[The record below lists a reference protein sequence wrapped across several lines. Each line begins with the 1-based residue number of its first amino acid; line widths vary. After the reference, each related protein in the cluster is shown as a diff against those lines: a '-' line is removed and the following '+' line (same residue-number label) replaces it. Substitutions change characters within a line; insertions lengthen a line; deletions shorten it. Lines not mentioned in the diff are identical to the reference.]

1 MMKNKLSLKV
11 PASTANLGCGFD
23 SIGMALN
30 KFLYVDAQP
39 IRAQQW
45 KFHHEG
51 PNLYGLP
58 EDETNYIYKTA
69 QQVAE
74 KFHVKLPTLE
84 IRLYSDIPLAR
95 GLGSSASALVAA
107 LYIAN
112 YFGDI
117 ELSKYELLQL
127 ATEIEGHPDNVAPT
141 IYGGLVVGYH
151 NAETHVTDVAHIDI
165 PDVDFILTIPEYELE
180 TEKSRAVLP
189 EQVSHKDAVKF
200 SAISNTMISAL
211 IQHNYDLAGK
221 MMEQDGLH
229 EPYRQHLIQ
238 EFEAVKEMS
247 HEFEAYATV
256 MSGAGSTIMT
266 MVKKE
271 KSGPLVRALRQSF
284 KNCHSELVTVNTE
297 GVISQAMYKN

>member
-1 MMKNKLSLKV
+1 MKNKFSLKV

-30 KFLYVDAQP
+30 KFLYIDAQP
-39 IRAQQW
+39 IRAKQW
-45 KFHHEG
+45 KFRHEG
-51 PNLYGLP
+51 PHLQGLP
-58 EDETNYIYKTA
+58 EDETNYIYKIA
-69 QQVAE
+69 QYVANKYDVTLPMLE
-74 KFHVKLPTLE
+74 VKM
-84 IRLYSDIPLAR
+84 YSEIPLAR

-151 NAETHVTDVAHIDI
+151 NSETNITDVAHIDI
-165 PDVDFILTIPEYELE
+165 PDVDFILTIPQYELE
-180 TEKSRAVLP
+180 TKKARQALP
-189 EQVSHKDAVKF
+189 EYLNHKDAVKY

-211 IQHNYDLAGK
+211 IQHNYELAGK

-229 EPYRQHLIQ
+229 EPYRQHLIEHFTEIKQ
-238 EFEAVKEMS
+238 TA
-247 HEFEAYATV
+247 HEYEAYATV
-256 MSGAGSTIMT
+256 MSGAGPTIMT

-271 KSGPLVRALRQSF
+271 KSGSLVRALRQQF
-284 KNCHSELVTVNTE
+284 PNCHSELATVNTV
-297 GVISQAMYKN
+297 GVETEVFYKY